1 MEQTEL
7 RPAHFEGEMDCFAAQ
22 NKITDALDGI
32 LPPSSQARF
41 DTHVAKCKECA
52 MKMERI
58 RDLLRILHQQ
68 PRATMPL
75 ELREDPLA
83 FPIRRLKKVFS
94 NPKSVWKQLPVAV
107 RLLIEGGSIA
117 AVVVLGIRLGPLVR
131 ELYER
136 RMEKQLQVL
145 IAAEDLNGKVVPLSR
160 GRSDAE
166 DAELSD
172 EVANDVTSEMD
183 NENSSGVDVEDEVQ
197 VGQGEIWRF
206 NLKTDAPALV
216 RTKILKALK
225 DAGIAETTPGIG
237 GVEAPGGIQFDLL
250 VPRSAIPILK
260 VQLEKLAGSPNENL
274 PFSETFTWYKNRSKK
289 PIPSGTSR
297 MVIWLSQI

>member
-1 MEQTEL
+1 MEIPE
-7 RPAHFEGEMDCFAAQ
+7 AHGENVETSMDCFEAQ
-22 NKITDALDGI
+22 NKITDAFDGI
-32 LPPSSQARF
+32 LPPSTQTRF
-41 DTHVAKCKECA
+41 DLHVASCSECTL
-52 MKMERI
+52 KMGRMRE
-58 RDLLRILHQQ
+58 LLRILHQQ
-68 PRATMPL
+68 PRAVMPL

-83 FPIRRLKKVFS
+83 FPIRRLKKIFS
-94 NPKSVWKQLPVAV
+94 NPKAVWKQLPVVA

-117 AVVVLGIRLGPLVR
+117 AVVVIGIKLGPIAR
-131 ELYER
+131 EMYER
-136 RMEKQLQVL
+136 RMEKQLQIL
-145 IAAEDLNGKVVPLSR
+145 IAAEDLNGQIVPLSR
-160 GRSDAE
+160 GKSDAE

-172 EVANDVTSEMD
+172 EVANDPSLEID
-183 NENSSGVDVEDEVQ
+183 SENSSGVDVEDEVQ

-225 DAGIAETTPGIG
+225 DAGIAENTAGIG
-237 GVEAPGGIQFDLL
+237 GVEAPGGIQFDLV
-250 VPRSAIPILK
+250 VPRAAIPILK